1 MTILKIIT
9 KLFKDPE
16 SIDKSTV
23 EFTVTPPEKTKQEL
37 FDKAVQ
43 EVVNRRLTAQIRKEL
58 TEMCYSEEELADTKG
73 AKAAKDREVGR
84 DEIVCTFPK
93 AVSHFD
99 YRTER
104 MYEAKFNLG
113 LFIDKLLEGVDD

>member
-58 TEMCYSEEELADTKG
+58 AEMCYSEEELADTKG
-73 AKAAKDREVGR
+73 AKAAKDRGVAR
-84 DEIVCTFPK
+84 DEIVSTFPK
-93 AVSHFD
+93 AEWYLD
-99 YRTER
+99 YGTER
-104 MYEAKFNLG
+104 FYEARFNLD
-113 LFIDKLLEGVDD
+113 LFIAKLLEGVDD

>member
-16 SIDKSTV
+16 SIDQSTV

-73 AKAAKDREVGR
+73 AKAAKGKKVAR
-84 DEIVCTFPK
+84 DEIDCHFPK
-93 AVSHFD
+93 ALYYTD
-99 YRTER
+99 YVYGRQ
-104 MYEAKFNLG
+104 YEARFNLD
-113 LFIDKLLEGVDD
+113 LFIAKLLEGVDD

>member
-16 SIDKSTV
+16 SIDQSTV

-43 EVVNRRLTAQIRKEL
+43 EVVNSHLTAQISKEL
-58 TEMCYSEEELADTKG
+58 AEMCYSEEELADTKG
-73 AKAAKDREVGR
+73 AKAAQDRGVAR
-84 DEIVCTFPK
+84 DEIVSTFPK
-93 AVSHFD
+93 AIYYTD
-99 YRTER
+99 YVCGRQYGAR
-104 MYEAKFNLG
+104 FVLD
-113 LFIDKLLEGVDD
+113 LFIDKLLEGADD